1 MSLWLCDVCHN
12 FILFTY
18 FFLLTLTGGSEI
30 KVTESNKEEYL
41 KLMTEWRVS
50 RGQEEQTKAF
60 LEGFNEVLPL
70 EVKIFFFACLDI
82 TCHNYY

>member
-1 MSLWLCDVCHN
+1 MK
-12 FILFTY
+12 
-18 FFLLTLTGGSEI
+18 GGSEI
-30 KVTESNKEEYL
+30 RVTEANKEEYL

-70 EVKIFFFACLDI
+70 EVRLIIDDE
-82 TCHNYY
+82 